1 MKKFV
6 TTGILAVSAA
16 LMLQGTA
23 LADAQSKKHKPTF
36 LEQIFGNSGQSGNQ
50 THRRQRS
57 LFGGLKDESV
67 AGDNSYFADAPA
79 PSNNRRRAKVT
90 IVEADPEDAIP
101 GFGMG
106 NLTYVPPKL
115 LAMSGISLP
124 GTAPADLAAAAIYGQ
139 LAADAPSLHVL
150 SEARDALLGQYAS
163 RSYRPIWLKDGK
175 LTERGKDV
183 LKLLASAD
191 DDGLQP
197 QAYLPTGLTAFDAP
211 LPENDTAAMARL
223 DIDLSAAALRYA
235 HDASGGQFDP
245 ALLSRYHDL
254 QPPWVAADKAVKVI
268 ANTPYPV
275 QYLQGL
281 NPTHPAY
288 VAMKKAL
295 AELRAKQEEPAV
307 GKIADGDIV
316 RKGESDPRLTAVR
329 ARLVQLG
336 FKPQD
341 SALLDPDTLDAELSV
356 QLRLFQK
363 QAGIKIT
370 GALGPQTVV
379 ALNNA
384 ATGGSV
390 DKLIDN
396 MERLRW
402 LPRDLGNRY
411 VFVNQAAF
419 QATVM
424 KDGVPEWTT
433 RVIVGKPD
441 TQTAVFNDEME
452 MVVFNPSW
460 GVPPSIIANEY
471 LPKLRRDPGY
481 LDRLGFKVVNGQG
494 KVVSSRSVSW
504 GSYGAKVPYGIQ
516 QPPGEKN
523 ALGEL
528 KFLFPNA
535 HDIYMHD
542 TPSRELFERDVRAFS
557 HGCVR
562 VQNPRE
568 FASVVLGWTPEEV
581 AAKVETGESQTV
593 RLKEKLPVHI
603 AYFTAWPDEQGNI
616 VYFND
621 IYGRDKPIEN
631 ARSSIL
637 VAQR

>member
-6 TTGILAVSAA
+6 STSILAAMA
-16 LMLQGTA
+16 GLLLQGTA
-23 LADAQSKKHKPTF
+23 MADAPAKKRKPTF
-36 LEQIFGNSGQSGNQ
+36 IEQLFGNRGGS
-50 THRRQRS
+50 THNSARKNRS
-57 LFGGLKDESV
+57 LFGSLK
-67 AGDNSYFADAPA
+67 GDPFQGWDSTPDY
-79 PSNNRRRAKVT
+79 STTRGSTTRGKVT
-90 IVEADPEDAIP
+90 IADSADPEDTIP

-115 LAMSGISLP
+115 VALSGISLS
-124 GTAPADLAAAAIYGQ
+124 GAAPADPAAAAIYNQ
-139 LAADAPSLHVL
+139 LAADGPSLRVL
-150 SEARDALLGQYAS
+150 PAARDALLAQYAS

-175 LTERGKDV
+175 LTERGLEV
-183 LKLLASAD
+183 LRLLAGSG

-197 QAYLPTGLTAFDAP
+197 QSYLPTGLARFDAP
-211 LPENDTAAMARL
+211 LPENDPAAMARL

-254 QPPWVAADKAVKVI
+254 QPPWVAADKAIRVI
-268 ANTPYPV
+268 ANSPYPA
-275 QYLQGL
+275 QYLMGL

-288 VAMKKAL
+288 GAMKKAL
-295 AELRAKQEEPAV
+295 AELRARQAERPVAT
-307 GKIADGDIV
+307 IADGDIV
-316 RKGESDPRLTAVR
+316 RSGDSDPRIPAVR
-329 ARLVQLG
+329 SRLAQLG
-336 FKPQD
+336 FTPQD
-341 SALLDPDTLDAELSV
+341 SVLLEPDTLDAELSV

-363 QAGIKIT
+363 QVGIKVT
-370 GALGPQTVV
+370 GALGPQTVI

-384 ATGGSV
+384 SSGGRL
-390 DKLIDN
+390 DKLLDN

-402 LPRDLGNRY
+402 LPRDLGNRH

-424 KDGVPEWTT
+424 RNGRPEWTT

-481 LDRLGFKVVNGQG
+481 LDKMGFKVVDAQG
-494 KVVSSRSVSW
+494 KTVSSRSVSW
-504 GSYGAKVPYGIQ
+504 GSYGAKIPYGIQ
-516 QPPGEKN
+516 QPPGDKN

-542 TPSRELFERDVRAFS
+542 TPSRDLFEKDVRAFS

-568 FASVVLGWTPEEV
+568 FASVVLGWTPEDI
-581 AAKVETGESQTV
+581 AAKVESKVSETV

-616 VYFND
+616 TYFND
-621 IYGRDKPIEN
+621 IYERDKPIET
-631 ARSSIL
+631 ARSATL